1 MFHSLY
7 LLSPSSLFL
16 HLLLSSSFLSSSNI
30 RQSKI
35 TSLNQGSPPDRT
47 QTDSALISWNHGVTH
62 GVVLFGGLN
71 GGLDSGK
78 ILDDLWRYTI
88 DSDGTSWIHVP
99 NWLVPGP
106 SKRYGHTLTNVG
118 FDSSFVVLFGGAN
131 ATLPYDSTYAGVTGD
146 TWLLTADNQFGPVRW
161 SQPLLEE
168 DILHV
173 TGAKTTKPS
182 ARYLHAMASM
192 APKGKNTNSTK
203 TISAVMFGGCSDLN
217 CDTLLDD
224 AWIFSGE
231 RYYDPSS
238 GNVIFKAAQWNLITP
253 PKTNTKPSARRSHA
267 MSYLGSAVGRIL
279 LFGGACGHGA
289 GAKVDP
295 CSDTD
300 GTGTGNGIT
309 WELQECSIVDPC
321 SDNDGTGIGNE
332 KEYQWVQIS
341 KSKMSSNVEWPLPR
355 HCSSMAALTDGSTTE
370 ENGFTALVLGGVD
383 GTGNQNNVFKST
395 WTYGALPGNNYRT
408 WKQHLPAATPAKR
421 AMTTMAHLPGTENAI
436 LFGGSL
442 AVQGKNNND
451 CKNSLDG
458 MSLYCFFLNLS
469 FQNSTE

>member
-1 MFHSLY
+1 M
-7 LLSPSSLFL
+7 
-16 HLLLSSSFLSSSNI
+16 LSSSS

-35 TSLNQGSPPDRT
+35 TSLNQSPTDRT

-71 GGLDSGK
+71 GGSDSGN
-78 ILDDLWRYTI
+78 ILDDLWLYTI
-88 DSDGTSWIHVP
+88 DSDGTSWNDV
-99 NWLVPGP
+99 WFWWDSGP

-131 ATLPYDSTYAGVTGD
+131 ATLSSYDSTYAGVTGD
-146 TWLLTADNQFGPVRW
+146 TWLLTAGNQFGTVRW

-173 TGAKTTKPS
+173 IGAKTTKPS

-231 RYYDPSS
+231 RVYDPSS
-238 GNVIFKAAQWNLITP
+238 GNVIFKAAQWNLITTSAG
-253 PKTNTKPSARRSHA
+253 KKPSPRRSHA

-289 GAKVDP
+289 GNKVTP
-295 CSDTD
+295 CPDTD
-300 GTGTGNGIT
+300 GTGTGYNGIT

-332 KEYQWVQIS
+332 KEYQWIQIS
-341 KSKMSSNVEWPLPR
+341 KPTTASNLEWPSPR

-370 ENGFTALVLGGVD
+370 ENGFTVLVLGGVD

-395 WTYGALPGNNYRT
+395 WTYGALPGLPGHIYRT

-451 CKNSLDG
+451 CPNSLDG
-458 MSLYCFFLNLS
+458 MFLYCFF
-469 FQNSTE
+469 F